1 MADEAHSAEPDEA
14 VFLKPAPQRSLEP
27 FSEGAVFF
35 SASGK
40 SSYKQQCFPWQSLA
54 SLPAESHEEPISP
67 VIPWDLAVL
76 AVFSH
81 TTMAWERENQL
92 LSRLSLI

>member
-1 MADEAHSAEPDEA
+1 MPEASTPEEPGT
-14 VFLKPAPQRSLEP
+14 FLRRGC
-27 FSEGAVFF
+27 FFF

-67 VIPWDLAVL
+67 VTPWDLAVL

-81 TTMAWERENQL
+81 TIMAWERENQL
-92 LSRLSLI
+92 LYRLSLI